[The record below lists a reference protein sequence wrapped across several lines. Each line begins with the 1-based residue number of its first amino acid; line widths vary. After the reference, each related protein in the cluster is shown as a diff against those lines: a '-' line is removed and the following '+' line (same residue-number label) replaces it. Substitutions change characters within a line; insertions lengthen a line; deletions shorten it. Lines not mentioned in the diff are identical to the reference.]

1 MELLAPAGNLIKL
14 KYALIYGADAVYAAT
29 RKFGLRAKADN
40 FTFEELAEGVAF
52 AHNLKKKVY
61 ITVNSY
67 LHNDEL
73 EELPELL
80 KELERIG
87 VDAVIVS
94 DPGVVSIVKEN
105 TNLNIHLSTQANTVS
120 WRSVKFWIDNG
131 VKRVILARELTFKET
146 KEICE
151 KVPEAEIEIF
161 VHGAMCIAYSG
172 RCLLSA
178 FLNNRS
184 ANSGECTQP
193 CRWKYH
199 LVEETRPDQY
209 FAIEED
215 GNGTFIMNS
224 KDLNLFQ
231 ELPAIVNSGIHSIK
245 IEGRMKS
252 AYYVAN
258 VVRTYRTA
266 LDAIAAGNELPMQ
279 LGEELRKVSHRI
291 YGPGF
296 FHGFDSDTS
305 QFYGS
310 SAYSRDYQYL
320 GRIIAIEDD
329 CAVIECYSKFSRGEE
344 IELIFPNP
352 QDDFKVKVSRMTNED
367 GEEIE
372 FTKPNTNVRL
382 YTGNKLT
389 EYGLVRKHI
398 AQE

>member
-1 MELLAPAGNLIKL
+1 
-14 KYALIYGADAVYAAT
+14 
-29 RKFGLRAKADN
+29 
-40 FTFEELAEGVAF
+40 
-52 AHNLKKKVY
+52 
-61 ITVNSY
+61 
-67 LHNDEL
+67 
-73 EELPELL
+73 
-80 KELERIG
+80 LERIG

>member
-14 KYALIYGADAVYAAT
+14 KYALIYGADAVYCAT
-29 RKFGLRAKADN
+29 KKYGLRAKADN
-40 FTFEELAEGVAF
+40 FTLDELDEGVKF
-52 AHNLKKKVY
+52 AHGMGKKVY
-61 ITVNSY
+61 VTLNSF

-73 EELPELL
+73 TDLPDLM
-80 KELERIG
+80 KELARIG

-94 DPGVVSIVKEN
+94 DPGVISIVKEF
-105 TNLNIHLSTQANTVS
+105 TNLPIHLSTQANTVS
-120 WRSVKFWIDNG
+120 WRSVKFWVENG
-131 VKRVILARELTFKET
+131 VKRIILARELTFLEIE
-146 KEICE
+146 EICE
-151 KVPEAEIEIF
+151 KVPETEIEIF

-199 LVEETRPDQY
+199 LVEETRPNQY

-215 GNGTFIMNS
+215 GQGTYIMNS
-224 KDLNLFQ
+224 KDLNLYN
-231 ELPAIVNSGIHSIK
+231 ELPQIFGSGIASIK

-258 VVRTYRTA
+258 VVRVYRHA
-266 LDAIAAGNELPMQ
+266 LNMLNAKAENPTELSD
-279 LGEELRKVSHRI
+279 ELMKVSHRI

-296 FHGFDSDTS
+296 FHGFDSDDT

-310 SAYSRDYQYL
+310 SAYERDYQYL
-320 GRIIAIEDD
+320 GRIVATEDD
-329 CAVIECYSKFSRGEE
+329 VAVIECYSKFSLAEE
-344 IELIFPNP
+344 VELIFPDP
-352 QDDFKVKVSRMTNED
+352 LQDVVMNVEVLNGAD
-367 GEEIE
+367 GEPIE

-382 YTGNKLT
+382 LVGKKLP
-389 EYGLVRKHI
+389 EYGLVRKKI
-398 AQE
+398 SKA